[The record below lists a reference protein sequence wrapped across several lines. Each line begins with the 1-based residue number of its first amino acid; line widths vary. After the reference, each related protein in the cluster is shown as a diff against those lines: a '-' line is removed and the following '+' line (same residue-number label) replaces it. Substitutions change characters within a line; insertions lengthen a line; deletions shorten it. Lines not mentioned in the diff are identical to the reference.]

1 LQKKNGRS
9 LGLSQAAPVFDSP
22 FISAIYR
29 KEKTVNTQ
37 KIFTLLI
44 LVTLLVT
51 NLVACGAGGNSSG
64 KADLC
69 PDAVCF
75 LARLLDTN
83 QDNLVSL
90 TESLGAGNP

>member
-1 LQKKNGRS
+1 M
-9 LGLSQAAPVFDSP
+9 
-22 FISAIYR
+22 
-29 KEKTVNTQ
+29 NTR
-37 KIFTLLI
+37 KIFTLLV

-51 NLVACGAGGNSSG
+51 ILVACGSGGSSSDR
-64 KADLC
+64 ADIC

-83 QDNLVSL
+83 QDNSVSL